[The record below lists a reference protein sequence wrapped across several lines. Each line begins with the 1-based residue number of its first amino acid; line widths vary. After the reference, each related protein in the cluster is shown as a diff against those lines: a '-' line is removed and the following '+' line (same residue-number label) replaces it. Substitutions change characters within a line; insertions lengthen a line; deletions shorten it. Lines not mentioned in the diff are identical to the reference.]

1 MNFFSKLFLIE
12 IDFWRAEVI
21 QGFVWNF
28 NLYFLNFFNGAC
40 TSITEFIWFR
50 KESKERLT
58 FCWTMKY
65 VSPIFIKI
73 TKYSN
78 LYLPLSFLSACL
90 SPPISYSSKFEFSK
104 CDPSLFILFAKLQL
118 EKFLIFTSQSLKK
131 FLKLASIIFVPLQF
145 RWRSLLRFK
154 WYRGLKFWCFIIHR
168 FSDSHRSCNAVIT
181 SCAFSFNLYPLVKF
195 SLDVFT
201 KSIILLAI
209 SSGSFLNLKSL
220 VPICRISLSVFD
232 VTFLSICCYWE
243 THHFYSLV
251 FAFH

>member
-1 MNFFSKLFLIE
+1 
-12 IDFWRAEVI
+12 
-21 QGFVWNF
+21 
-28 NLYFLNFFNGAC
+28 
-40 TSITEFIWFR
+40 
-50 KESKERLT
+50 
-58 FCWTMKY
+58 MKY

-73 TKYSN
+73 TKYSH

-131 FLKLASIIFVPLQF
+131 FLKLASIILVPLQF
-145 RWRSLLRFK
+145 RWRSYFRFK

-181 SCAFSFNLYPLVKF
+181 FCAFSFNLHPLVKF
-195 SLDVFT
+195 SLDTFA
-201 KSIILLAI
+201 KLIILLAI
-209 SSGSFLNLKSL
+209 SSGSFVNLKSL
-220 VPICRISLSVFD
+220 VPICRITLSVFD
-232 VTFLSICCYWE
+232 VTFHARCCCSWE